1 MASEIPS
8 PAMTTLSDEL
18 DASISSERMI
28 AMLAVFF
35 AACALLVCAIGLYG
49 TLAYATEQRRSEIG
63 IRIALGAQ
71 RLQVVGMVFGEN
83 VRIAAGGSMLGL
95 IGALLASRVL
105 ASLLYA
111 TSTHDPWV
119 LVASGATLTVVASAA
134 SIMPAIRAARIE
146 PTAALRSE

>member
-1 MASEIPS
+1 
-8 PAMTTLSDEL
+8 
-18 DASISSERMI
+18 
-28 AMLAVFF
+28 
-35 AACALLVCAIGLYG
+35 
-49 TLAYATEQRRSEIG
+49 
-63 IRIALGAQ
+63 
-71 RLQVVGMVFGEN
+71 MVFGEN